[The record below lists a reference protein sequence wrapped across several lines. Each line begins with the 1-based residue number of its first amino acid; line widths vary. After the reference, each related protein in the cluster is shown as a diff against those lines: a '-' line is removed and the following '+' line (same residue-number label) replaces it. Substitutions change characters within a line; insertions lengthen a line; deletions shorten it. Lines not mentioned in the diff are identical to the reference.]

1 MRQPTA
7 QQQAAIAA
15 RGNVLVVAGAGAG
28 KTRTSVDRCLAW
40 LLDARNPGS
49 IDQILMVTFTEAAAA
64 EMRQRLRA
72 QLEAVQ
78 AADPSPHAAEQLA
91 LLETAW
97 ICTLHSFCFRLVRE
111 HFYTLGLDPQLIVL
125 PEERAQLLARQAL
138 DSVLQQNYSLQTAQA
153 GAIQETIQ
161 SLGGDS
167 DLPVRTLVLRLHHYA
182 QTLPDPEAWFDAQA
196 ARFQQSAPGPW
207 PGWLMAEMESRRRAW
222 LPVLRAQPADNP
234 CAQQC
239 AAALDRLPQ
248 EPSRPEF
255 AAALEAIFQAAAGS
269 KPKWRKPV
277 ENILAEAR
285 FLRSVCAVEKTDP
298 LAEDWNW
305 CAPTMLALLDL
316 TRQFGQAYRAAKRE
330 AGGLDFHDLEQF
342 ALQLLRDR
350 ETGRPGPIAEQ
361 WRARLRLIFVD
372 EFQDINR
379 AQEAILCALGREGA
393 EANRFLVGDI
403 KQSIYRFRL
412 ADPRIFLDYRRAW
425 ETQPGARVISLSDN
439 FRSHQ
444 DILNFVNSVFAA
456 LMRPELG
463 GIDYDD
469 QARLRFGNPEE
480 RAPHATA
487 EELTRRMHISA
498 GSCHTLNGRAAL
510 PRRPELG
517 RSSSFALPDHEITKL
532 TGGGQGT
539 ARPTLESLAGGAVT
553 GATGESAPRVEL
565 LLRRIG
571 RDPDEEGGGETS
583 DAETIS
589 DTEKEARLVG
599 RRLLELK
606 DQELAIPGQPPRRAA
621 WSDMVILLRSP
632 RHKAEAYVKE
642 FARLGVPLA
651 AVRGGFYESQEVRD
665 LLSLLQVL
673 DNPAQDLPLLGV
685 LRSPLVG
692 LTAGE
697 LAAIRLAQRPG
708 RFWAALLRWQQ
719 AHPEHERVHT
729 FLQRF
734 RAWRRLSRL
743 AGVSPLLEKVVEET
757 GFGQLLAGA
766 PEAAQCAANVSRLI
780 HLTRQFDGFRG
791 EGLYRFLQYVQAQQE
806 NELDAEPAGQPLRDA
821 VRLMSIH
828 QSKGL
833 EFPIVALADLGKRF
847 NLEDA
852 RGRVILDE
860 ELGLCPQVKPPGFS
874 QFYPSLPH
882 WLAQRRQKR
891 ETYGEELRL
900 LYVALTRAE
909 DRLILCGS
917 ARRKTMAEKWP
928 LAAERGLGAAEILA
942 GRSFLDWLGAWLVL
956 QIGPEAPAQSG
967 GNSLLT
973 WKIVDEQEPAAA
985 PGPAEAAPAPPAR
998 DAEERLLRQGQAA
1011 LQWRYGFE
1019 DATRRAA
1026 KTSVSALRRLVAD
1039 EEDDESEL
1047 LFTPLPDT
1055 RGERRAGALSAAEI
1069 GSAHHAFLER
1079 VALEETAG
1087 TARLQGEAA
1096 RLLREGSLS
1105 QAQAACLDFKALA
1118 AFWQSEVGR
1127 QLLSRRENVRREVAF
1142 TARFSPVELEELQG
1156 REDESE
1162 KPSPQSLVVGRA
1174 VPCPPGE
1181 SGAMSDSGLLP
1192 DGGQGTARPTL
1203 HHLSGTNRSP
1213 EDSPAGC
1220 AEEAGEE
1227 FVIVQGV
1234 MDLAVVTPE
1243 EIWVLDFKTDHFA
1256 EQELEVKVRLYRPQL
1271 TLYARAIARIYGRPV
1286 TRRWLHFFAVGRTVE
1301 LAGD

>member
-1 MRQPTA
+1 MSRPTP

-28 KTRTSVDRCLAW
+28 KTRTLVDRCLAW
-40 LLDARNPGS
+40 LLDAQNPGS
-49 IDQILMVTFTEAAAA
+49 MDQILMVTFTEAAAA
-64 EMRQRLRA
+64 EMRQRLRTR
-72 QLEAVQ
+72 LEAVQ
-78 AADPSPHAAEQLA
+78 AADPSPHIAEQLA

-138 DSVLQQNYSLQTAQA
+138 DSVLQQNYSRQTAQA
-153 GAIQETIQ
+153 RAIQETIQ

-167 DLPVRTLVLRLHHYA
+167 DAAARALVLRLHHYA
-182 QTLPDPEAWFDAQA
+182 QTLPNPDAWFESQA
-196 ARFQQSAPGPW
+196 AQFEQSPPGPW
-207 PGWLMAEMESRRRAW
+207 RDWLMAELESCRRSW
-222 LPVLRAQPADNP
+222 LPVLRAQPAENP

-239 AAALDRLPQ
+239 AAALDRLP
-248 EPSRPEF
+248 EKPSRAEF
-255 AAALEAIFQAAAGS
+255 AAALEAIFQAAAGN

-277 ENILAEAR
+277 EDILDDAR
-285 FLRSVCAVEKTDP
+285 FLRSVCAAGETDP

-305 CAPTMLALLDL
+305 CAPAMLALLDL
-316 TRQFGQAYRAAKRE
+316 TRQFGQAYGAAKRD
-330 AGGLDFHDLEQF
+330 AGGIDFHDLEQF

-350 ETGRPGPIAEQ
+350 ETGQPGEIAAH
-361 WRARLRLIFVD
+361 WRAKLRLIFVD

-379 AQEAILCALGREGA
+379 AQEAILCALGREDA
-393 EANRFLVGDI
+393 EGNRFLVGDI

-412 ADPRIFLDYRRAW
+412 ADPRIFLQYQRAW

-439 FRSHQ
+439 FRSHPG
-444 DILNFVNSVFAA
+444 ILDFVNAVFAT
-456 LMRPELG
+456 LMRRELG
-463 GIDYDD
+463 GIEYDD

-480 RAPHATA
+480 RALGAAAGQLH
-487 EELTRRMHISA
+487 SA
-498 GSCHTLNGRAAL
+498 
-510 PRRPELG
+510 
-517 RSSSFALPDHEITKL
+517 
-532 TGGGQGT
+532 
-539 ARPTLESLAGGAVT
+539 
-553 GATGESAPRVEL
+553 ESAPRVEL

-571 RDPDEEGGGETS
+571 RDPDEDGVAETS
-583 DAETIS
+583 ESETIS

-606 DQELAIPGQPPRRAA
+606 DQELALPGQPPRRAT

-651 AVRGGFYESQEVRD
+651 AVRGGFYESLEVRD
-665 LLSLLQVL
+665 LLSLLEVL
-673 DNPAQDLPLLGV
+673 DNPSQDLPLLGV
-685 LRSPLVG
+685 LRSPLAG
-692 LTAGE
+692 LTADE

-708 RFWAALLRWQQ
+708 RFWAALLRWRQ

-743 AGVSPLLEKVVEET
+743 AGVSQLLEKVVEET
-757 GFGQLLAGA
+757 GFGQYPGSA
-766 PEAAQCAANVSRLI
+766 PDGVQAAANVSRLI

-791 EGLYRFLQYVQAQQE
+791 EGLYRFLQFVQAQQE

-860 ELGLCPQVKPPGFS
+860 EFGLCPQVKPPGLS

-891 ETYGEELRL
+891 DTLGEELRL
-900 LYVALTRAE
+900 LYVALTRAA

-917 ARRKTMAEKWP
+917 ARRKTIAEKWP
-928 LAAERGLGAAEILA
+928 QAAERGLGAAEILA

-956 QIGPEAPAQSG
+956 EFGPDAPAQSG

-973 WKIVDEQEPAAA
+973 WKIIDEQEPAAA
-985 PGPAEAAPAPPAR
+985 PRQEEAPPAPPSR
-998 DAEERLLRQGQAA
+998 DAEERFLRQGRAA

-1019 DATRRAA
+1019 EATRRAA
-1026 KTSVSALRRLVAD
+1026 KTSVSALRRLLAE

-1047 LFTPLPDT
+1047 LFTPPPDPG
-1055 RGERRAGALSAAEI
+1055 GERRASAWSAAETVAAQQRRPTGERRSGPLSAAEA

-1079 VALEETAG
+1079 VALAETGSA
-1087 TARLQGEAA
+1087 ARLQEEAA
-1096 RLLREGSLS
+1096 RLRREGSLS
-1105 QAQAACLDFKALA
+1105 EAQAACLDFKALA

-1127 QLLSRRENVRREVAF
+1127 QLLAQGENVRREVAF
-1142 TARFSPVELEELQG
+1142 TARFSPSELEELQG
-1156 REDESE
+1156 GGD
-1162 KPSPQSLVVGRA
+1162 
-1174 VPCPPGE
+1174 
-1181 SGAMSDSGLLP
+1181 
-1192 DGGQGTARPTL
+1192 DG
-1203 HHLSGTNRSP
+1203 
-1213 EDSPAGC
+1213 D
-1220 AEEAGEE
+1220 E

-1234 MDLAVVTPE
+1234 MDLAVIMPE

-1256 EQELEVKVRLYRPQL
+1256 EQELEAKVREYRPQL
-1271 TLYARAIARIYGRPV
+1271 TLYARAIARIYGLPV
-1286 TRRWLHFFAVGRTVE
+1286 TRRWLHFFAIGRTVE
-1301 LAGD
+1301 LAGN

>member
-1 MRQPTA
+1 MNSLPTP

-28 KTRTSVDRCLAW
+28 KTRTLVDRCLAW
-40 LLDARNPGS
+40 LLDAQNPGS
-49 IDQILMVTFTEAAAA
+49 MDQILMVTFTEAAAA

-72 QLEAVQ
+72 RLEAVQ
-78 AADPSPHAAEQLA
+78 AADPSPQLAEQLA

-138 DSVLQQNYSLQTAQA
+138 DSVLQQNYSRETAQA
-153 GAIQETIQ
+153 RAIQETIQ

-167 DLPVRTLVLRLHHYA
+167 DLAARALVLRLHHYA
-182 QTLPDPEAWFDAQA
+182 QTLPDPDGWFEAQA
-196 ARFQQSAPGPW
+196 AQFQQSPPGPW
-207 PGWLMAEMESRRRAW
+207 GGWLLAELGSCRHSW
-222 LPVLRAQPADNP
+222 LPVLRAQPAENP

-248 EPSRPEF
+248 KPSRLEF
-255 AAALEAIFQAAAGS
+255 AAALEAIFQAAEAN

-277 ENILAEAR
+277 ENILTDAR
-285 FLRSVCAVEKTDP
+285 FLRSVCAVEPTDP

-305 CAPTMLALLDL
+305 CAPSMLALLDL
-316 TRQFGQAYRAAKRE
+316 TRQFGQAYRAAKRD
-330 AGGLDFHDLEQF
+330 AGGIDFHDLEQF

-350 ETGRPGPIAEQ
+350 ETGRPGAIAAL
-361 WRARLRLIFVD
+361 WRAKLRLIFVD

-412 ADPRIFLDYRRAW
+412 ADPRIFLRYQRAW
-425 ETQPGARVISLSDN
+425 ASQPGARVISLSDN
-439 FRSHQ
+439 FRSRQ
-444 DILNFVNSVFAA
+444 GILDFVNAVFAT
-456 LMRPELG
+456 LMRRELG
-463 GIDYDD
+463 GIEYDD

-480 RAPHATA
+480 RAP
-487 EELTRRMHISA
+487 
-498 GSCHTLNGRAAL
+498 RAAAEKL
-510 PRRPELG
+510 
-517 RSSSFALPDHEITKL
+517 RS
-532 TGGGQGT
+532 
-539 ARPTLESLAGGAVT
+539 
-553 GATGESAPRVEL
+553 ESAPRVEL

-571 RDPDEEGGGETS
+571 RDPDEDGGAETS
-583 DAETIS
+583 DAETTS
-589 DTEKEARLVG
+589 DTEMEARLVG
-599 RRLLELK
+599 RRLMELK
-606 DQELAIPGQPPRRAA
+606 DQELAIPGLPPRRAA

-651 AVRGGFYESQEVRD
+651 AVRGGFYESLEARD
-665 LLSLLQVL
+665 LLSLLQIL
-673 DNPAQDLPLLGV
+673 DNPSQDLPLLGV
-685 LRSPLVG
+685 LRSPLAG
-692 LTAGE
+692 LTADE

-719 AHPEHERVHT
+719 AHPEHERVNT
-729 FLQRF
+729 FLLRF

-743 AGVSPLLEKVVEET
+743 AGVSQLLEKVVEET
-757 GFGQLLAGA
+757 GFGQFLAGA
-766 PEAAQCAANVSRLI
+766 PDAAQRAANISRLI

-791 EGLYRFLQYVQAQQE
+791 EGLYRFLQFVQAQQE

-860 ELGLCPQVKPPGFS
+860 EFGLCPQVKPPGFS

-900 LYVALTRAE
+900 LYVALTRAS

-917 ARRKTMAEKWP
+917 ARRKTIAEKWP
-928 LAAERGLGAAEILA
+928 QAAESGLGAAEILA

-956 QIGPEAPAQSG
+956 QFGAEAPAQSG

-973 WKIVDEQEPAAA
+973 WNIIDEQEPAAA
-985 PGPAEAAPAPPAR
+985 PGREEAPPAAPSR
-998 DAEERLLRQGQAA
+998 DEEERLLRQGRAA
-1011 LQWRYGFE
+1011 LEWRYGFE
-1019 DATRRAA
+1019 ETTRRAA
-1026 KTSVSALRRLVAD
+1026 KTSVSALRRLMAE
-1039 EEDDESEL
+1039 EEDEESEL
-1047 LFTPLPDT
+1047 LFTPPPDAP
-1055 RGERRAGALSAAEI
+1055 GERRAGPLSAAEI
-1069 GSAHHAFLER
+1069 GSAHHLFLER
-1079 VALEETAG
+1079 VALAETSGA
-1087 TARLQGEAA
+1087 ARLQEEAA
-1096 RLLREGSLS
+1096 RLRREGSLTE
-1105 QAQAACLDFKALA
+1105 AQAACLDFDALA
-1118 AFWQSEVGR
+1118 AFWRSGVGR
-1127 QLLSRRENVRREVAF
+1127 QLLARRENVRREVAF
-1142 TARFSPVELEELQG
+1142 TARFSPSELEEWPG
-1156 REDESE
+1156 RGEDR
-1162 KPSPQSLVVGRA
+1162 G
-1174 VPCPPGE
+1174 
-1181 SGAMSDSGLLP
+1181 
-1192 DGGQGTARPTL
+1192 
-1203 HHLSGTNRSP
+1203 
-1213 EDSPAGC
+1213 
-1220 AEEAGEE
+1220 E

-1234 MDLAVVTPE
+1234 MDLAVVAPE

-1256 EQELEVKVRLYRPQL
+1256 EQELEARVRLYRPQL

-1286 TRRWLHFFAVGRTVE
+1286 TRRWLHFFAIGRTVE
-1301 LAGD
+1301 LDGD